1 MKRGD
6 AREWL
11 DARLREAPARLA
23 EAVRECLDRAA
34 PSEEPESVG
43 EWLARSAEQELER
56 VADGADEEDV
66 ALRLLAAD
74 AVLTYAFEAA
84 AEEGTDLKALAGELG
99 PAGRLGRRLGDR
111 CGDGE

>member
-1 MKRGD
+1 MKRAD

-11 DARLREAPARLA
+11 EVRLREAPARLS

-34 PSEEPESVG
+34 PDEEPESVG
-43 EWLARSAEQELER
+43 EWLASSAEQELDR
-56 VADGADEEDV
+56 ITDEAAEEEA

-84 AEEGTDLKALAGELG
+84 AEEGTDLKALAADLG
-99 PAGRLGRRLGDR
+99 PAGRLGGRLGER